1 MTRQSN
7 TYMAHAIADQLR
19 AEGTPFAV
27 ATVVRTLASTAAKPG
42 MKALVLGN
50 GDFAD
55 GWLGGGCVTAAV
67 KKAAIV
73 AIKTGKATLVC
84 LRPEELLADIEDAAE
99 DGMVQVAYNGCPSK
113 GSMDIF
119 VEPVKPQPELLVFGS
134 GPVASALLRI
144 SSSFGFSLVLCGEIE
159 HAIADRQYASLMEMD
174 SAALPDVDRY
184 VVVATQGKG
193 DVATLTAAL
202 KMGATYIAFV
212 GSRRKF
218 ASFEDKL
225 TNAGV
230 SAKKIATVRSPAGV
244 QINAVTPD
252 EIALSIM
259 AEIIQ
264 TRRTAGQQR
273 GTDDA
278 C

>member
-99 DGMVQVAYNGCPSK
+99 DGMVQVVYNGCPSK

-225 TNAGV
+225 TKAGV

>member
-1 MTRQSN
+1 MTRQSD
-7 TYMAHAIADQLR
+7 TYTAHVITDKLR

-67 KKAAIV
+67 KKAAIM
-73 AIKTGKATLVC
+73 AIKTGEATLVC
-84 LRPEELLADIEDAAE
+84 LRPEELLADMKDAATDE
-99 DGMVQVAYNGCPSK
+99 MVHLARNGCPSK

-119 VEPVKPQPELLVFGS
+119 VEPIMPQHELLVCGS

-144 SSSFGFSLVLCGEIE
+144 AASFGFSLVLCGEIE
-159 HAIADRQYASLMEMD
+159 HAIADRQYASLGEMC
-174 SAALPDVDRY
+174 SASLPTVDRY
-184 VVVATQGKG
+184 IVVATQGKG
-193 DVATLTAAL
+193 DVAALQAVL
-202 KMGATYIAFV
+202 KMAASYTAFV

-218 ASFEDKL
+218 SSYEDNL
-225 TNAGV
+225 TEAGV
-230 SAKKIATVRSPAGV
+230 SAAEIATVRSPAGV
-244 QINAVTPD
+244 HINAVTPD

-264 TRRTAGQQR
+264 TRRTARQQR
-273 GTDDA
+273 AADDT
-278 C
+278 

>member
-1 MTRQSN
+1 
-7 TYMAHAIADQLR
+7 MAHAIADQLR

-99 DGMVQVAYNGCPSK
+99 DGMVQVVYNGCPSK

>member
-99 DGMVQVAYNGCPSK
+99 DGMVQVVYNGCPSK

-230 SAKKIATVRSPAGV
+230 SAKKIATVRSPAGL

>member
-99 DGMVQVAYNGCPSK
+99 DGMVQVVYNGCPSK

-159 HAIADRQYASLMEMD
+159 NAIADRQYASLMEMD

-218 ASFEDKL
+218 ASFKDKL

>member
-1 MTRQSN
+1 MTRESN
-7 TYMAHAIADQLR
+7 TYMANAIADQLR

-99 DGMVQVAYNGCPSK
+99 DGMVQVVYNGCPSK

>member
-1 MTRQSN
+1 MRLL
-7 TYMAHAIADQLR
+7 IKLR

-99 DGMVQVAYNGCPSK
+99 DGMVQVVYNGCPSK

-144 SSSFGFSLVLCGEIE
+144 ASSFGFSLVLCGEIE
-159 HAIADRQYASLMEMD
+159 HAIADRQYASLVEMD
-174 SAALPDVDRY
+174 SAALPAVDRY

-273 GTDDA
+273 ATDDA

>member
-84 LRPEELLADIEDAAE
+84 LRPEELLADIDDAAE
-99 DGMVQVAYNGCPSK
+99 DGMVQVVYNGCPSK

-273 GTDDA
+273 GADDA

>member
-1 MTRQSN
+1 M
-7 TYMAHAIADQLR
+7 
-19 AEGTPFAV
+19 

-67 KKAAIV
+67 KKAAIM
-73 AIKTGKATLVC
+73 AIKTGEATLVC
-84 LRPEELLADIEDAAE
+84 LRPEELLADMKDAAKDE
-99 DGMVQVAYNGCPSK
+99 MVQLARNGCPSK

-119 VEPVKPQPELLVFGS
+119 VEPVMPQPELLICGS

-144 SSSFGFSLVLCGEIE
+144 AASFGFSLVLCGEIE
-159 HAIADRQYASLMEMD
+159 HAIADRQYASLGEIC
-174 SAALPDVDRY
+174 SASLPAVDRY
-184 VVVATQGKG
+184 IVIATQGKD
-193 DVATLTAAL
+193 DVAALQAAL
-202 KMGATYIAFV
+202 KMAASYTAFV

-218 ASFEDKL
+218 ASYEDKL
-225 TNAGV
+225 TAAGV
-230 SAKKIATVRSPAGV
+230 SVAQIATVRSPAGV
-244 QINAVTPD
+244 HINAVTPD

-264 TRRTAGQQR
+264 TRRTARQQHAA
-273 GTDDA
+273 DDA
-278 C
+278 

>member
-99 DGMVQVAYNGCPSK
+99 DGMVQVVYNGCPSK

-273 GTDDA
+273 GADDA

>member
-99 DGMVQVAYNGCPSK
+99 DGMVQVVYNGCPSK

-202 KMGATYIAFV
+202 KMEATYIAFV

-218 ASFEDKL
+218 ASFKDKL

>member
-99 DGMVQVAYNGCPSK
+99 DGMVQVVYNGCPSK

-159 HAIADRQYASLMEMD
+159 HAIVDRQYASLMEMD

>member
-1 MTRQSN
+1 MTRESN
-7 TYMAHAIADQLR
+7 TYMANAIADQLR

-67 KKAAIV
+67 KKAAIA
-73 AIKTGKATLVC
+73 AIKTGEAALVC
-84 LRPEELLADIEDAAE
+84 LRPEELLADIEYAAGDE
-99 DGMVQVAYNGCPSK
+99 MLQVVYNGCPSK

-119 VEPVKPQPELLVFGS
+119 VEPVKPQPELLVCGS
-134 GPVASALLRI
+134 GPVASALLQI
-144 SSSFGFSLVLCGEIE
+144 ASSFGFSLVLCGEIE
-159 HAIADRQYASLMEMD
+159 NAIVDRQYASLTAMD
-174 SAALPDVDRY
+174 STAPTAVERY
-184 VVVATQGKG
+184 IVVATQGKG
-193 DVATLTAAL
+193 DVATLTEVL
-202 KMGATYIAFV
+202 KMGVTYIAFV

-225 TNAGV
+225 KNAGA
-230 SAKKIATVRSPAGV
+230 SALKIAAVRSPAGIH
-244 QINAVTPD
+244 INAVTPE

-264 TRRTAGQQR
+264 TRRTAGQPR
-273 GTDDA
+273 ATDDA

>member
-73 AIKTGKATLVC
+73 AIKTGKATLAC

-99 DGMVQVAYNGCPSK
+99 DGMVQMVYNGCPSK

>member
-84 LRPEELLADIEDAAE
+84 LRPEELLADIEGAAE
-99 DGMVQVAYNGCPSK
+99 DGMVQVVYNGCPSK

>member
-1 MTRQSN
+1 MTRQSD
-7 TYMAHAIADQLR
+7 TYTAHAIADKLR

-67 KKAAIV
+67 KNAAIM
-73 AIKTGKATLVC
+73 AIKTGEAKLVC
-84 LRPEELLADIEDAAE
+84 LRPEELLADMKDAAKDE
-99 DGMVQVAYNGCPSK
+99 MVQLARNGCPSK

-119 VEPVKPQPELLVFGS
+119 VEPVMPQPELLVSGS

-144 SSSFGFSLVLCGEIE
+144 AASFGFSLVLCGEIE
-159 HAIADRQYASLMEMD
+159 HAIADRQYASLVEMC
-174 SAALPDVDRY
+174 SASLPAVDRY
-184 VVVATQGKG
+184 IVVATQGKG
-193 DVATLTAAL
+193 DVAALQVAL
-202 KMGATYIAFV
+202 KMAASYIAFV

-218 ASFEDKL
+218 ASYDDKL
-225 TNAGV
+225 TETGV
-230 SAKKIATVRSPAGV
+230 SAAEIATVRSPAGV
-244 QINAVTPD
+244 HINAVTPD

-264 TRRTAGQQR
+264 TRRTARQQR
-273 GTDDA
+273 AADDT
-278 C
+278 

>member
-99 DGMVQVAYNGCPSK
+99 DGMVQVVYNGCPSK

-202 KMGATYIAFV
+202 KMEATYIAFV

>member
-1 MTRQSN
+1 MTRQSD
-7 TYMAHAIADQLR
+7 TYTAHVIADKLR

-42 MKALVLGN
+42 MKALVIGN

-67 KKAAIV
+67 KKAAIM
-73 AIKTGKATLVC
+73 AIKTGEATLVC
-84 LRPEELLADIEDAAE
+84 LRPEELLADMKDVAKDE
-99 DGMVQVAYNGCPSK
+99 MVQLARNGCPSK

-119 VEPVKPQPELLVFGS
+119 VEPVMPQPELLVCGS

-144 SSSFGFSLVLCGEIE
+144 AASFGFSLVLCGEIE
-159 HAIADRQYASLMEMD
+159 HAIADRQYGSLGEMCCASLP
-174 SAALPDVDRY
+174 AVDRY
-184 VVVATQGKG
+184 IVVATQDKG
-193 DVATLTAAL
+193 DVAALQAAL
-202 KMGATYIAFV
+202 KMEASYTAFV

-218 ASFEDKL
+218 ASYEDKL
-225 TNAGV
+225 AEAGV
-230 SAKKIATVRSPAGV
+230 SAAEIATVRSPAGV
-244 QINAVTPD
+244 HINAVTPD

-264 TRRTAGQQR
+264 TRRTARQQR
-273 GTDDA
+273 ALIT
-278 C
+278 

>member
-7 TYMAHAIADQLR
+7 TCMAHAIADQLR

-99 DGMVQVAYNGCPSK
+99 DGMVQVVYNGCPSK

-174 SAALPDVDRY
+174 SAALTDVDRY

>member
-1 MTRQSN
+1 MTRESN
-7 TYMAHAIADQLR
+7 TYMANAIADQLR

-67 KKAAIV
+67 KKAAIS
-73 AIKTGKATLVC
+73 AIKTGEAKLVC
-84 LRPEELLADIEDAAE
+84 LRPDELLADMEDAAKDE
-99 DGMVQVAYNGCPSK
+99 TLQVAHNGCPSK

-119 VEPVKPQPELLVFGS
+119 VEPVRPQPELLVCGS

-144 SSSFGFSLVLCGEIE
+144 ASSFGFSLLLCGEIE
-159 HAIADRQYASLMEMD
+159 HAIVDRQYASLVEMD
-174 SAALPDVDRY
+174 NAAPTAVDRY
-184 VVVATQGKG
+184 IVVATQGNG

-202 KMGATYIAFV
+202 KMTATYIAFV

-218 ASFEDKL
+218 ASYEGKL
-225 TNAGV
+225 ANAGV
-230 SAKKIATVRSPAGV
+230 SAAKIATVKSPAGV
-244 QINAVTPD
+244 NINSVTPD

-264 TRRTAGQQR
+264 TRRAAGQQR
-273 GTDDA
+273 AIDDA

>member
-99 DGMVQVAYNGCPSK
+99 DGMVQVVYNGCPSK

-230 SAKKIATVRSPAGV
+230 SAKKIAAVRSPAGV

>member
-99 DGMVQVAYNGCPSK
+99 DGMVQVVYNGCPSK

-144 SSSFGFSLVLCGEIE
+144 SSSFGFSLVLFGEIE

>member
-1 MTRQSN
+1 MTRQSD
-7 TYMAHAIADQLR
+7 TYTAHAIADKLR

-27 ATVVRTLASTAAKPG
+27 ATVVRTLSSTAAKPG

-73 AIKTGKATLVC
+73 AIKTGEATLVC
-84 LRPEELLADIEDAAE
+84 LRPEELLADMKDAAKDE
-99 DGMVQVAYNGCPSK
+99 MVQLARNGCPSK

-119 VEPVKPQPELLVFGS
+119 VEPVMPQPELLVCGS

-144 SSSFGFSLVLCGEIE
+144 AAPFGFSLVLCGEIE
-159 HAIADRQYASLMEMD
+159 HAIADRQYASLGALC
-174 SAALPDVDRY
+174 SASLPAVDRY
-184 VVVATQGKG
+184 IVIATQGKG
-193 DVATLTAAL
+193 DVAALQAAL
-202 KMGATYIAFV
+202 KMAASYTAFV

-218 ASFEDKL
+218 ASYENKL
-225 TNAGV
+225 TAAGV
-230 SAKKIATVRSPAGV
+230 SAAQIATVRSPAGV
-244 QINAVTPD
+244 HINAVTPD

-264 TRRTAGQQR
+264 TRRTARQLHAA
-273 GTDDA
+273 DDA
-278 C
+278 

>member
-99 DGMVQVAYNGCPSK
+99 DGMVQVVYNGCPSK

-218 ASFEDKL
+218 ASFKDKL

>member
-7 TYMAHAIADQLR
+7 KYMAHAIADELR

-67 KKAAIV
+67 KKAAIT
-73 AIKTGKATLVC
+73 AIKTGEATLVC
-84 LRPEELLADIEDAAE
+84 LRPEELLADMEGAAKDE
-99 DGMVQVAYNGCPSK
+99 TLLVAQNGCPSK

-119 VEPVKPQPELLVFGS
+119 VEPVKPQPELLVCGS

-144 SSSFGFSLVLCGEIE
+144 AASFGFSLLLCGEIE
-159 HAIADRQYASLMEMD
+159 HATFDRQYASLAEMD
-174 SAALPDVDRY
+174 SSAPSGVDRY
-184 VVVATQGKG
+184 IVVATQGKG
-193 DVATLTAAL
+193 DVIALTAAL
-202 KMGATYIAFV
+202 KMAAKYIAFV

-218 ASFEDKL
+218 ASYESKL
-225 TNAGV
+225 TNADV
-230 SAKKIATVRSPAGV
+230 PAAKIATVRSPAGIH
-244 QINAVTPD
+244 INAVTPE

-264 TRRTAGQQR
+264 TRRTDGQQR
-273 GTDDA
+273 ATDDA

>member
-99 DGMVQVAYNGCPSK
+99 DGMVQVVYNGCPSK

-144 SSSFGFSLVLCGEIE
+144 SSSFGFTLVLCGEIE

>member
-42 MKALVLGN
+42 MKALVLAN

-99 DGMVQVAYNGCPSK
+99 DGMVQVVYNGCPSK

>member
-99 DGMVQVAYNGCPSK
+99 DGMVQVVYNGCPSK

-159 HAIADRQYASLMEMD
+159 HAIADRQYASLMEMG

-202 KMGATYIAFV
+202 KMEATYIAFV

-218 ASFEDKL
+218 ASFKDKL

>member
-1 MTRQSN
+1 MTRESN
-7 TYMAHAIADQLR
+7 TYMANAIADQLR

-67 KKAAIV
+67 KKAAIM
-73 AIKTGKATLVC
+73 AIKTGEATLVC
-84 LRPEELLADIEDAAE
+84 LRPEELLADMKDAAKDE
-99 DGMVQVAYNGCPSK
+99 MVQLARNGCPSK

-119 VEPVKPQPELLVFGS
+119 VEPVMPQPELLVCGS

-144 SSSFGFSLVLCGEIE
+144 AASFGFSLVLCGEIE
-159 HAIADRQYASLMEMD
+159 HAIADRQYASLGEMR
-174 SAALPDVDRY
+174 SASLPAVDRY
-184 VVVATQGKG
+184 IVVATQGKG
-193 DVATLTAAL
+193 DVAALQAVL
-202 KMGATYIAFV
+202 KMAASYAAFV

-218 ASFEDKL
+218 ASYEDKL
-225 TNAGV
+225 TAAGV
-230 SAKKIATVRSPAGV
+230 SVAQIATMRSPAGV
-244 QINAVTPD
+244 HINAVTPD

-264 TRRTAGQQR
+264 TRRTARQQR
-273 GTDDA
+273 AADDT
-278 C
+278 

>member
-7 TYMAHAIADQLR
+7 TYLANAVADKLR

-67 KKAAIV
+67 KKAAIT
-73 AIKTGKATLVC
+73 AIKTGEATLVC
-84 LRPEELLADIEDAAE
+84 LRPEELLADMEGATKDE
-99 DGMVQVAYNGCPSK
+99 TLHVAHNGCPSR

-119 VEPVKPQPELLVFGS
+119 VEPVKPQPELLVCGS

-144 SSSFGFSLVLCGEIE
+144 AVSFGFSLVLCGEIE
-159 HAIADRQYASLMEMD
+159 HAIADRQYASLVEMD
-174 SAALPDVDRY
+174 SAAPAAVDRY

-193 DVATLTAAL
+193 DVTTLTAAL
-202 KMGATYIAFV
+202 KMAARYIAFV

-218 ASFEDKL
+218 ASYEDKL

-230 SAKKIATVRSPAGV
+230 SAAKIATVRSPAGV
-244 QINAVTPD
+244 HINAVTPD

-273 GTDDA
+273 ATDDA

>member
-1 MTRQSN
+1 MTRQNN
-7 TYMAHAIADQLR
+7 TYMAHAIADKLH

-67 KKAAIV
+67 KKAAIT
-73 AIKTGKATLVC
+73 AIKTGEAMLVC
-84 LRPEELLADIEDAAE
+84 LRPEELLADME
-99 DGMVQVAYNGCPSK
+99 VADKDETLHLAHNGCPSK

-119 VEPVKPQPELLVFGS
+119 VEPVKPQPELLVCGS

-144 SSSFGFSLVLCGEIE
+144 AASFGFSLVLCGEIE
-159 HAIADRQYASLMEMD
+159 HAIADRRYASLVEMD
-174 SAALPDVDRY
+174 RAAMPAVDRY

-193 DVATLTAAL
+193 DVITLTAAL
-202 KMGATYIAFV
+202 KMAVRYIAFV

-218 ASFEDKL
+218 ASYKDKL

-230 SAKKIATVRSPAGV
+230 SATKIGAVRSPAGV
-244 QINAVTPD
+244 HINAVTPD

>member
-1 MTRQSN
+1 
-7 TYMAHAIADQLR
+7 
-19 AEGTPFAV
+19 
-27 ATVVRTLASTAAKPG
+27 
-42 MKALVLGN
+42 
-50 GDFAD
+50 
-55 GWLGGGCVTAAV
+55 
-67 KKAAIV
+67 
-73 AIKTGKATLVC
+73 
-84 LRPEELLADIEDAAE
+84 
-99 DGMVQVAYNGCPSK
+99 
-113 GSMDIF
+113 
-119 VEPVKPQPELLVFGS
+119 
-134 GPVASALLRI
+134 
-144 SSSFGFSLVLCGEIE
+144 
-159 HAIADRQYASLMEMD
+159 
-174 SAALPDVDRY
+174 
-184 VVVATQGKG
+184 
-193 DVATLTAAL
+193 LTAAL

-230 SAKKIATVRSPAGV
+230 SAKKIAAVRSPAGV